1 MDPMTPGGKP
11 PTAETLVSEI
21 GKAEQD
27 GRFQKLKELMDEE
40 GWDEDPG
47 SLLMLAQKD
56 DRTKAKSPDE
66 LADMMRADPSIYDD
80 LLAYKPGGALE
91 KLAKGGESEGGEP
104 KGAKVEIEVET
115 GGESGGE
122 SEPMDDEI
130 GSMLEKSSSM
140 KGESVDKARGAMKSA
155 GFKPGKDDMDYAKK
169 KRFMSAMADE

>member
-1 MDPMTPGGKP
+1 MDPMKPEGGP

-27 GRFQKLKELMDEE
+27 GKFQKLKDLMQEE

-66 LADMMRADPSIYDD
+66 LADMMRSDPSIYDD

-91 KLAKGGESEGGEP
+91 KLAKDGGEA

-115 GGESGGE
+115 GGE

-130 GSMLEKSSSM
+130 GSMLENSKSMQGMS
-140 KGESVDKARGAMKSA
+140 KDKARGAMKSA
-155 GFKPGKDDMDYAKK
+155 GFKPGKDDMDYDKK
-169 KRFMSAMADE
+169 KKFMSSMYDE